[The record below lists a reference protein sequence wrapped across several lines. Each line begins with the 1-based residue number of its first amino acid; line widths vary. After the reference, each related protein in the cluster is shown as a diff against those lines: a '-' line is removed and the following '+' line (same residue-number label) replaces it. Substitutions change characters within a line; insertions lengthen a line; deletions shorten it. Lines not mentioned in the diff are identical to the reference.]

1 MFDWFF
7 NRTSTNEIAQYITFE
22 VIFTKHATKE
32 ETLIAR
38 RPADA

>member
-7 NRTSTNEIAQYITFE
+7 NRTSTNEIAWCIMFE

-32 ETLIAR
+32 ETLIAQK
-38 RPADA
+38 PADA